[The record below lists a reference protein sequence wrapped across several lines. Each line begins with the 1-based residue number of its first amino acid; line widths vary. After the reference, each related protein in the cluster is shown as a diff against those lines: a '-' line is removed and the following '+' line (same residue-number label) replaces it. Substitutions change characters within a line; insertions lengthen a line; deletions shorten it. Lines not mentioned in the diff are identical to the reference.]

1 MNTTNPL
8 IILPAL
14 LLLAPLQLFTQAPF
28 TDQVLMED
36 GTRHDGLIIEQ
47 KPGEYIRLW
56 RQANGDTLTLAIEDI
71 DRMLR
76 VTPDTPASVVG
87 INQAAAKGNS
97 PFGTNRYVAMLR
109 ISTGGGDYS
118 FHGAGMAVGLRVNND
133 LQIGIGAQYFGQYSD
148 NTIPQRQLI
157 PLTLDLRYRLNTSP
171 SGRFASLLSLETGLA
186 FSLNK
191 DYFDWGRGQQVS
203 VTNGFYIHPALA
215 FQGFI
220 TPNFGLLIDLG
231 YQYNGGHVV
240 AADGGEQLST
250 KRYSNV
256 ILRGS
261 FFF

>member
-36 GTRHDGLIIEQ
+36 GTRHDGLIVEQ

-56 RQANGDTLTLAIEDI
+56 RQAVGDTLTLIMDDI

-76 VTPDTPASVVG
+76 IAPESTTDPTDRAPDAIPADRD
-87 INQAAAKGNS
+87 
-97 PFGTNRYVAMLR
+97 FGSNRFMVLLR
-109 ISTGGGDYS
+109 GSTGGGDYA
-118 FHGAGMAVGLRVNND
+118 FHGAGMAVGLR
-133 LQIGIGAQYFGQYSD
+133 IGHGLEIGLGAQYFGQYSD

-171 SGRFASLLSLETGLA
+171 GGRFASLISLESGLA

-191 DYFDWGRGQQVS
+191 DYFDWGRNRPVS
-203 VTNGFYIHPALA
+203 IRNGFYLHPALA
-215 FQGFI
+215 FQVYLV
-220 TPNFGLLIDLG
+220 PNFGLLLDVG
-231 YQYNGGHVV
+231 YQFNSGQVVPFEGG
-240 AADGGEQLST
+240 GPLTT
-250 KRYSNV
+250 KRYSNAIV
-256 ILRGS
+256 RGS
-261 FFF
+261 LFF